1 MRKYFVFLLWMLACV
16 TMTQAATVYT
26 RINSKPA
33 AGWPGTYL
41 LVYEKSDTEAIIW
54 NGEDASGNIVKATI
68 QNGQI
73 TSEAL
78 ADYQVVVT
86 EESSNRYYV
95 KAKDGYIGTDAK
107 KNGLTF
113 TNGGRECTIQQN
125 GSYTMLETNT
135 NTCRFLCY
143 EPSQGTYRF
152 RFYYDANKKWNDTD
166 KHNIH

>member
-1 MRKYFVFLLWMLACV
+1 MRKYFVSLLWMLACV

-78 ADYQVVVT
+78 A
-86 EESSNRYYV
+86 
-95 KAKDGYIGTDAK
+95 A
-107 KNGLTF
+107 
-113 TNGGRECTIQQN
+113 
-125 GSYTMLETNT
+125 
-135 NTCRFLCY
+135 
-143 EPSQGTYRF
+143 
-152 RFYYDANKKWNDTD
+152 
-166 KHNIH
+166 